1 MFKSYLIP
9 YINDSYLYFPI
20 DELSSDPKT
29 RFNEIFKYRQKWL
42 IEELEPYIEYKNILK
57 KQRFKYTRNENVRYI
72 IKIYK
77 IFL

>member
-42 IEELEPYIEYKNILK
+42 IEELEPYIEYK
-57 KQRFKYTRNENVRYI
+57 KYI
-72 IKIYK
+72 
-77 IFL
+77 

>member
-42 IEELEPYIEYKNILK
+42 IEELEPYIEYKI
-57 KQRFKYTRNENVRYI
+57 F
-72 IKIYK
+72 IYK
-77 IFL
+77 KIEI